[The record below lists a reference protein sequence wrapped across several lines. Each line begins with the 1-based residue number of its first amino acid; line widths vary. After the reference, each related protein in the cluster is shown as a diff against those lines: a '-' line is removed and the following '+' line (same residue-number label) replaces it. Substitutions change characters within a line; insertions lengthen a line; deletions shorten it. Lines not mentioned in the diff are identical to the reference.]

1 VLSSIERNKYLK
13 GTRWPVRCNGQLSGA
28 PADWCRPDIKAMG
41 SILSQAASKAIKDKG
56 AAELGD
62 KVGLEAEDR
71 EQLKDEVQEK
81 LEAEEERAKRK
92 LQDKLDKWLK
102 R

>member
-1 VLSSIERNKYLK
+1 
-13 GTRWPVRCNGQLSGA
+13 
-28 PADWCRPDIKAMG
+28 MG